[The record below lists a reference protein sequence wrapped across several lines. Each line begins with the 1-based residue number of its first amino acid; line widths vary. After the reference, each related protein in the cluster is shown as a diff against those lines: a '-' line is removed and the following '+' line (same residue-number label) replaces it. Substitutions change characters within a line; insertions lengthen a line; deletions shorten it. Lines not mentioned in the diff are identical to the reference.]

1 MDVSE
6 ATRQLVSCQFNI
18 DVLGIVGSWQ
28 KAIGKRQLAKKRQYY
43 NQDYGRKFS

>member
-28 KAIGKRQLAKKRQYY
+28 KKGSIITRIMAGSFRDLTV
-43 NQDYGRKFS
+43 